1 MSFCKNP
8 FTIPLLIFVLFLSI
22 SNIYAKNP
30 SRKVVNPY
38 LFSQDSLFLS
48 NNEPM
53 SIPFDAK
60 LSRGFLSYHPGIDI
74 VLHLGDSIKAAW
86 SGKITTAKSTTGGYG
101 NLIVINHPNG
111 LETYYGHLSK
121 LLVSEGDS
129 ISAGQVI
136 GLGGTTGYSTGPHLH
151 FETRYNGIPFN
162 PEIAIA
168 QSGSNYVFQ
177 YMNPK
182 SKTAYIGGFRSI
194 KGHKHFHG
202 SRTRHNSS
210 KHLKHIKHHVKNNFH
225 RR

>member
-1 MSFCKNP
+1 MSFRKDP
-8 FTIPLLIFVLFLSI
+8 FTIPLLILVLFLSI
-22 SNIYAKNP
+22 SNTYAKNP
-30 SRKVVNPY
+30 IRKDVNPY
-38 LFSQDSLFLS
+38 HFSQDSLFIS
-48 NNEPM
+48 NNEPI

-74 VLHLGDSIKAAW
+74 VLHTGDSVKAAW
-86 SGKITTAKSTTGGYG
+86 SGKITTAKKTSGGYG

-129 ISAGQVI
+129 VSAGQVI

-168 QSGSNYVFQ
+168 QSGSNYVYQ

-202 SRTRHNSS
+202 RGTRNHSS
-210 KHLKHIKHHVKNNFH
+210 KHLNHHKHHVKHNSH

>member
-1 MSFCKNP
+1 MSFCKSP

-30 SRKVVNPY
+30 FRKDVNPY
-38 LFSQDSLFLS
+38 LFSQDSLFLG
-48 NNEPM
+48 NNVTI
-53 SIPFDAK
+53 SIPFDGK

-74 VLHLGDSIKAAW
+74 VLHIGDSIKAAW
-86 SGKITTAKSTTGGYG
+86 SGKITTAKKTSGGYG

-129 ISAGQVI
+129 ILAGQVI

-168 QSGSNYVFQ
+168 QSGSNYVYQ

-182 SKTAYIGGFRSI
+182 SKTAYIGGFKSI

-202 SRTRHNSS
+202 RGTRNHSS
-210 KHLKHIKHHVKNNFH
+210 KHLKHSKHHVKHNFH